1 MYWFLAG
8 FSIFTGREISLHTT
22 RALLTEGVRLRRRQL
37 EQLV

>member
-8 FSIFTGREISLHTT
+8 FSIFTEGEISLHTT

>member
-8 FSIFTGREISLHTT
+8 FSILTGREISLHTT
-22 RALLTEGVRLRRRQL
+22 RALLTEGVRLRRQL